1 MKRNNLLLWQTL
13 FITSLLT
20 ANVVAGKV
28 VLLFGKL
35 VVPAAVV
42 AYAITFLATDII
54 NELYGKEK
62 ANEVVKYGFIAQITA
77 SILIYLA
84 SKLPVAPFMPEMQ
97 EAFTMLLGQNARF
110 VIASLMAY
118 AVSQAHDV
126 YSFDWW
132 KRKTKGKH
140 KWIRNNF
147 STMISQLIDTAI
159 FITIAFY
166 GVVPNLLA
174 MVVSQYIIKF
184 CLALLDTLFFYYFTS
199 GDVNGKTNKIKQTN
213 S

>member
-1 MKRNNLLLWQTL
+1 MKKNNLLLWQTL

-62 ANEVVKYGFIAQITA
+62 ANEIVRYGFIAQITA

-84 SKLPVAPFMPEMQ
+84 SKLPIAPFMPEMQ
-97 EAFTMLLGQNARF
+97 EAFIMLLGQNARF
-110 VIASLMAY
+110 VAASLLAY

-132 KRKTKGKH
+132 RKKTKGKH

-147 STMISQLIDTAI
+147 STMASQLLDTAI
-159 FITIAFY
+159 FITIGFY
-166 GVVPNLLA
+166 GTVPNLLT

-184 CLALLDTLFFYYFTS
+184 CLALLDTPFFYYFTRD
-199 GDVNGKTNKIKQTN
+199 DVNGEAKQIN